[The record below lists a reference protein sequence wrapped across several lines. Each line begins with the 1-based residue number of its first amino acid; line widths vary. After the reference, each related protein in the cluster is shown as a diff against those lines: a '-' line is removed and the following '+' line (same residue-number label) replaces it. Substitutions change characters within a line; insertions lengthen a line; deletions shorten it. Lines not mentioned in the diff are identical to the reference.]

1 LARAVGGAHL
11 VAAQVVRLDGDRA
24 ATISGTI
31 ESDETGT
38 VSSAVTKII
47 NNYRAPAGVT
57 VTLGGVTQQQ
67 NSAFANMGL
76 ALLIAVALVYL
87 VMVASFGSLTT
98 PFVILLAL
106 PLAVIGVL
114 VALFVTGTT
123 LGLPALIG
131 VLMLV
136 GIVVTN
142 AIVLLELVLEL
153 QQRGYS
159 VVDAL
164 IEGGK
169 TRLRPILMTALATIL
184 ALLPLALTNSGG
196 VIIAADLA
204 VVVIG
209 GLFTST
215 FLTLFVVPVL
225 FELIAGRGERKL
237 QRAERVKAKAEA
249 ELVAAGERND

>member
-142 AIVLLELVLEL
+142 AIV
-153 QQRGYS
+153 
-159 VVDAL
+159 
-164 IEGGK
+164 
-169 TRLRPILMTALATIL
+169 
-184 ALLPLALTNSGG
+184 
-196 VIIAADLA
+196 
-204 VVVIG
+204 
-209 GLFTST
+209 
-215 FLTLFVVPVL
+215 FL
-225 FELIAGRGERKL
+225 ELIAGRGERKL
-237 QRAERVKAKAEA
+237 
-249 ELVAAGERND
+249 